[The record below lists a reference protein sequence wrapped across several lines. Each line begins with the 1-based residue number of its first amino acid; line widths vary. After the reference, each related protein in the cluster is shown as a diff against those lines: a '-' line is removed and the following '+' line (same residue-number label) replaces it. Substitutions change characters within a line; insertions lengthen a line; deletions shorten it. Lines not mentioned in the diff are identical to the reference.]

1 MLGELCTIPVDEEW
15 YSLRQVLGMS
25 VQELESI
32 QKTEANAFKCKA
44 QMFRLWLQNDPVAQW
59 EKLATALEG
68 INKAE
73 LASELRSID
82 AEIVS
87 SGYGGVESS
96 IFWNK
101 GSDENETDGL
111 KHEIANLVRD

>member
-44 QMFRLWLQNDPVAQW
+44 QMFRLWLQNDPVA
-59 EKLATALEG
+59 
-68 INKAE
+68 
-73 LASELRSID
+73 
-82 AEIVS
+82 
-87 SGYGGVESS
+87 
-96 IFWNK
+96 
-101 GSDENETDGL
+101 
-111 KHEIANLVRD
+111 